1 VQKEEVVRA
10 AAAPYAIYFCYGV
23 LAAAVL
29 LSWYQD
35 QARLLSISLAIGLS
49 VWAWGRLPAEADLA
63 RLAAVFL
70 LPLNF
75 IFFEWMSERG
85 VLTLSG
91 VVRLGF
97 VGAQVLGVAWFSVSE
112 VAPLRTFL
120 HWGESRGG
128 STSLPRS
135 EEFSFVVA
143 ALVLLGLVFRR
154 RTRVEQGMLWA
165 LVAVFL
171 GVNQAAK
178 PEALFIYSGTAA
190 LMLVVAVLEYGY
202 ELANRDELTGLPSR
216 RAFNRF
222 LEQLGRHYAIAM
234 CDVDHFKQFNDTHGH
249 EAGDQVLRI
258 VASMV
263 SKVQGGGKAFR
274 YGGEEFVLVFPGRSA
289 REAQAF
295 VESLCKAI
303 AERSFELRGPNRPEK
318 KPRQKPGVPRGESL
332 TITISGGVA
341 EQSKRHSTPELVL
354 DAADAALYLAKESGR
369 NCVRLDPS
377 TPACAER
384 HNNLIG
390 PEF

>member
-1 VQKEEVVRA
+1 MQKEEVVRA
-10 AAAPYAIYFCYGV
+10 AAAPNAIYFCYGV

-35 QARLLSISLAIGLS
+35 QSRLLSISLAIGLS
-49 VWAWGRLPAEADLA
+49 VWAWGRLSDEAHVA
-63 RLAAVFL
+63 RLVVVFL

-75 IFFEWMSERG
+75 IVFEWMSERG
-85 VLTLSG
+85 VLTPSG
-91 VVRLGF
+91 VARLGF
-97 VGAQVLGVAWFSVSE
+97 LGAQVLGVGWLSASA

-120 HWGESRGG
+120 QWGESRGG
-128 STSLPRS
+128 ATSFPLS
-135 EEFSFVVA
+135 GEFSFAVA
-143 ALVLLGLVFRR
+143 GLVLLVLVFRR
-154 RTRVEQGMLWA
+154 RTKVQQGILWA
-165 LVAVFL
+165 LAAVFL
-171 GVNQAAK
+171 GVSHAAK

-222 LEQLGRHYAIAM
+222 LEQLGRGYAIAM
-234 CDVDHFKQFNDTHGH
+234 CDVDHFKQFNDIHGH
-249 EAGDQVLRI
+249 EAGDQVLRV

-289 REAQAF
+289 IEAQTF

-303 AERSFELRGPNRPEK
+303 AERSFEVRGPNRPEK
-318 KPRQKPGVPRGESL
+318 KPRQKPETPRGEAL

-341 EQSKRHSTPELVL
+341 EQCKRLSTPELVL

-369 NCVRLDPS
+369 NCVRLDP
-377 TPACAER
+377 TFPAAATGTT
-384 HNNLIG
+384 IA
-390 PEF
+390 

>member
-1 VQKEEVVRA
+1 VQEEEVVRA
-10 AAAPYAIYFCYGV
+10 AAAPYAVFFCYGV

-29 LSWYQD
+29 LTWYQD
-35 QARLLSISLAIGLS
+35 QARLLSIALAIGLT

-75 IFFEWMSERG
+75 VFFEWMSEHG

-97 VGAQVLGVAWFSVSE
+97 VFAQALGVAWLSASE
-112 VAPLRTFL
+112 VAPLRSFL
-120 HWGESRGG
+120 HWGERSSRGG
-128 STSLPRS
+128 WTWLPRT
-135 EEFSFVVA
+135 EEFSFAAA
-143 ALVLLGLVFRR
+143 ALILLGLVFGR
-154 RTRVEQGMLWA
+154 RTGVQQGMLWA

-178 PEALFIYSGTAA
+178 PEALLFYSGTAA
-190 LMLVVAVLEYGY
+190 LILVVAVLEHSH
-202 ELANRDELTGLPSR
+202 ELATRDELTGLPGR

-234 CDVDHFKQFNDTHGH
+234 CDVDHFKRFNDAHGH
-249 EAGDQVLRI
+249 DAGDQVLRM

-263 SKVQGGGKAFR
+263 SKVQGGGRAFR

-289 REAQAF
+289 REAEPF
-295 VESLCKAI
+295 VESLRKTI
-303 AERSFELRGPNRPEK
+303 AERGFVLRGPDRPEK
-318 KPRQKPGVPRGESL
+318 KPLQKPEPQDGESL
-332 TITISGGVA
+332 SITISAGVA

-354 DAADAALYLAKESGR
+354 DAADAALYLAKGSGR
-369 NCVRLDPS
+369 NCVKLTPS
-377 TPACAER
+377 PAA
-384 HNNLIG
+384 
-390 PEF
+390 